1 MTTKEKWW
9 GWHKENPQVYS
20 MFSSYAHALINA
32 GLTHSSAWLIIN
44 RMRWQTAI
52 ETKGGVF
59 KISNDYIAYYA
70 RLWMVHNPK
79 YDGFFRTKQLKD
91 ETQRVQSQ
99 SNEEWVDEY
108 EAESEK
114 DAA

>member
-1 MTTKEKWW
+1 
-9 GWHKENPQVYS
+9 
-20 MFSSYAHALINA
+20 
-32 GLTHSSAWLIIN
+32 
-44 RMRWQTAI
+44 
-52 ETKGGVF
+52 
-59 KISNDYIAYYA
+59 
-70 RLWMVHNPK
+70 MVHNPK

-99 SNEEWVDEY
+99 SNEEWIDEY